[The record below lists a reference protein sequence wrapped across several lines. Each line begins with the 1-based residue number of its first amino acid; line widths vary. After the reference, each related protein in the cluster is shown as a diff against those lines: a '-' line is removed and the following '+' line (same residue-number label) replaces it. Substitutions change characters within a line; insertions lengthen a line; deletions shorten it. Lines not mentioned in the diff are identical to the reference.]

1 MKKVTRKVKQALSI
15 LLVAAMVITMVPQNT
30 LAVSAE
36 EAVETV
42 TETETVETTVTDETE
57 ETKSDTENVDETENS
72 DEDAD
77 AEKSDEEEADV
88 ETDETD
94 TEETVDEETE
104 ETEDQE
110 SEEGIKKGALDAEVM
125 ADSSYTVTVEN
136 KESINATVAYT
147 NNCVTGEN
155 AIEADTDLTFTVTPA
170 DDYKVTGVK
179 YTVEGTEGDQDPA
192 YDSANKVYT
201 IAQEKITGNVTIK
214 VTTVALADYT
224 ITFDVAE
231 GATVKITGESAE
243 DITKDSPRKYVIVKE
258 NAGIS
263 FTVDVASGY
272 TLDDV
277 TATDK
282 TGELTNVEG
291 TYTFAPTNASTIT
304 VTATPVP
311 KNTVTFV
318 DNAEHMTYEVNV
330 TDKVKAVD
338 GEADKY
344 SVADGAESLGFTI
357 TAASACKE
365 VPVVTNSKKEKIN
378 PVGDAETTETGTTV
392 YTYSVVAQDLAAE
405 ETLTITEEA
414 VTTKYNVSVVYATS
428 GVEKVEFT
436 VDGEKADGV
445 ETSADDTGKT
455 TAKLPLEEGK
465 KVSVTVTAKNGYKI
479 TKASK
484 KVGDA
489 DPKDATVN
497 APTYTYEVTV
507 GKNDV
512 STTITTEAL
521 TEAVLLKEG
530 EPEAAAAKY
539 SVSVGDVYTAQL
551 KVGGV
556 AQTLTDVKAKVGN
569 NAVEGVVKIIEGN
582 ETTAD
587 IKVLQAVA
595 GKEVTVTLT
604 SEAGEATL
612 VLSVAKA
619 PKSVTVAGVKNN
631 VLAQSVGTEKKYK
644 ITMTPKDAAD
654 TLAVE
659 CVSTAGV
666 TAVLAEGNLVVTVPA
681 TATVTEEAATI
692 TVYDKNDAEKTP
704 LTNGKAITVS
714 ATALL
719 KDVTPTV
726 ALKSATD
733 THLTLALGS
742 KVAAE
747 DLADSSKLY
756 YKVVVTTD
764 NKDINFAANDALY
777 FEREGAAQEEKIQV
791 ITGAPGD
798 GSAADF
804 QVEVTLVQT
813 RSGELNKSNEADN
826 TVCQSKTAGVAA
838 ATKAPYFTT
847 KLGSKKLNG
856 GVAYT
861 GQTVQVAQI
870 TFDKDATYKGLKV
883 TDYDYS
889 VFTSAKIVDGDKLQ
903 VTVNTGLEVDELG
916 KKTITVSAIDET
928 NDKYDNLY
936 VAKTTV
942 NVTVQ
947 KGIEKL
953 TVTAPKTVYKQS
965 GKAASFSAGITYND
979 NDKATAP
986 KKKTVLWSIKAANGV
1001 DAPNENI
1008 AKNVTVKN
1016 GKVTINKNFV
1026 VSDTASENQFTV
1038 VAKAAD
1044 YAGNNA
1050 EAKSDVITVTAE
1062 KAELGELII
1071 VDDEDN
1077 VIARSG
1083 DTVSADKLN
1092 STYAKVLKKGA
1103 EEKDQYSA
1111 ADYADAEV
1119 VFSSGNKKVL
1129 DINAKSGKITV
1140 LKTGRGLK
1148 ITATATDGSKAKAE
1162 LKNLIVGYTA
1172 TEELGLEIE
1181 QLDFEIS
1188 SIIYNSYECKIGD
1201 EDSYK
1206 ENGVEQIEYYGAVD
1220 TCFQIYLKQFN
1231 ASSGKWDRIKGIA
1244 DYKLKVVGA
1253 KTVYSENG
1261 YFNIIAQKNP
1271 VTITLTQNAS
1281 DKEKKKVK
1289 TYVLKNLALNTTTS
1303 LSAKTRDTLYGGEY
1317 PKAQQVTYTLSSSKG
1332 YDFKDKY
1339 ALVTLN
1345 TADVTGQKDMERYMY
1360 FICNAPS
1367 VGGYIPV
1374 NADGT
1379 IDLCFKYSLPGI
1391 PVEFTAIPVGSY
1403 KLNISVGTV
1412 NADGTFVADTKTAT
1426 VTLKAVAQKAVS
1438 SKLNAKYTMSTKAGA
1453 KAPLTL
1459 SNKQTYLTDATLLN
1473 ANIKGQQNDFTEYFE
1488 IEVDPTEGFILK
1500 LKDDLDQAKLDRIT
1514 GKDGKNDLTGWIAY
1528 EYSDVTYSGPY
1539 PWLYSYK
1546 GETQVTVSFKDAKYS
1561 LSKTTVFNDAAT
1573 ATVSL
1578 YAGKEAADVSD
1589 HVLVEGTDFT
1599 YKQSDDSEIV
1609 LNITD
1614 VSKLKKSNKVTLYVV
1629 PADSKAVS
1637 ILDGLKAG
1645 GEGKKTDYENAIKA
1659 YGVKLTTTV
1668 SVTDK
1673 ASTTKKIS
1681 IASKDLK
1688 KTFTADQ
1695 YFVSTKNH
1703 NYEDG
1708 VYWVEIP
1715 YTRNVDATISA
1726 ITVNGEDN
1734 AKLFS
1739 MEAEEDCIIALL
1751 SKKALQEAVSNQK
1764 AAYGGKCDVKA
1775 TVAFGEGTKSEEFTF
1790 KFTLPKKA
1798 MTYAEVCEQ
1807 AEAALNKLNGTT
1819 LWFDKWNDD
1828 ADEVKESIFTSGSD
1842 VIYVAAE
1849 SLVEQLDS
1857 DVSWKFSDIGEVEYK
1872 VPTSTEA
1879 GSMKFTIT
1887 LHDQTAAD
1895 TSTDKQIKVTFNLD
1909 ATGAVTSDLSDK
1921 LEVAVAKLGTEAFPI
1936 SNATTEADI
1945 LKFVRDELKISEYPA
1960 LRLCL
1965 ENFKLEPASI
1975 SQYGSI
1981 TGTLVLKD
1989 IKNGS
1994 TEIEKGFGLTIAQL
2008 DVLTINSKDASKT
2021 FTAKEL
2027 DVDYEVVDKKGYYIV
2042 EVPYTTTVESVA
2054 ELTVD
2059 AVNDAD
2065 KAMLKVTVDQ
2075 ENKKLVVKLDKAAL
2089 AENVKN
2095 TGTTGVAYG
2104 QSRAVEF
2111 TLTVADNAATQKI
2124 TLNLTL
2130 PKEATANYTSVTQ
2143 VVVEALK
2150 DVNTGVYYGG
2160 DIGETV
2166 EANILYI
2173 EGLIRDLVPADS
2185 DTRLDVE
2192 SVTPPSDPY
2201 VTLPTSGNTGRLSI
2215 SVQLTDLTQDG
2226 VYTIM
2231 VLDLTLAAL

>member
-72 DEDAD
+72 DE
-77 AEKSDEEEADV
+77 EEADV

-104 ETEDQE
+104 ATEDQE
-110 SEEGIKKGALDAEVM
+110 SEEGIKKGALGAEVM
-125 ADSSYTVTVEN
+125 EASSHTVTVEN
-136 KESINATVAYT
+136 KDSINATVAYT

-155 AIEADTDLTFTVTPA
+155 AIEENMDLTFTVTPA

-179 YTVEGTEGDQDPA
+179 YTVGSGEEQEPS
-192 YDSANKVYT
+192 YDSGTGVYT
-201 IAQEKITGNVTIK
+201 IAKENITDNITIK
-214 VTTVALADYT
+214 VTTVVLANYT

-231 GATVKITGESAE
+231 GATVKITGESAKE
-243 DITKDSPRKYVIVKE
+243 ITKDSPSKGVIVKE

-277 TATDK
+277 TPTAETGSLTSKATD
-282 TGELTNVEG
+282 GIV

-304 VTATPVP
+304 VTATSVP

-357 TAASACKE
+357 TADSACKE

-378 PVGDAETTETGTTV
+378 PVGDAETTETGTIV
-392 YTYSVVAQDLAAE
+392 YTYSVAAQDLAAE

-445 ETSADDTGKT
+445 ETSADDGKT

-507 GKNDV
+507 GQADV

-631 VLAQSVGTEKKYK
+631 VLAQSIGTEKKYK

-813 RSGELNKSNEADN
+813 RSGELNESNEADN

-903 VTVNTGLEVDELG
+903 VTVNTGLKVDKLG
-916 KKTITVSAIDET
+916 KKTITVSAINED
-928 NDKYDNLY
+928 NAKDDNLY

-953 TVTAPKTVYKQS
+953 TVTAPKTVYKQN
-965 GKAASFSAGITYND
+965 GKAASFSAGITYNN

-986 KKKTVLWSIKAANGV
+986 KKKTVLWSIKAADGSG
-1001 DAPNENI
+1001 DPNENI

-1038 VAKAAD
+1038 VAEAAD
-1044 YAGNNA
+1044 YAGNNT
-1050 EAKSDVITVTAE
+1050 KTVSDVITITAE

-1077 VIARSG
+1077 VVARSG
-1083 DTVSADKLN
+1083 DTVSADKLEG
-1092 STYAKVLKKGA
+1092 TYAKVLKKGA

-1148 ITATATDGSKAKAE
+1148 ITATATDGSKAKTE
-1162 LKNLIVGYTA
+1162 LKNLTVGYA
-1172 TEELGLEIE
+1172 AAEELGLEIE
-1181 QLDFEIS
+1181 QLDFGVS
-1188 SIIYNSYECKIGD
+1188 SLIDGSLERQIGD
-1201 EDSYK
+1201 EDSNK

-1231 ASSGKWDRIKGIA
+1231 ASSGKWDRVKGIA

-1253 KTVYSENG
+1253 KTVKSENG
-1261 YFNIIAQKNP
+1261 YCGIIAQKNP

-1281 DKEKKKVK
+1281 DKAKKKVK

-1345 TADVTGQKDMERYMY
+1345 TADATGQKDMERYME
-1360 FICNAPS
+1360 FMFFAPS

-1374 NADGT
+1374 NDDGT
-1379 IDLCFKYSLPGI
+1379 IDLCFRLSPDYPIRILNRD
-1391 PVEFTAIPVGSY
+1391 FTAIPVGSY

-1539 PWLYSYK
+1539 PWLYSYYK

-1715 YTRNVDATISA
+1715 YTRKVDATISA

-1807 AEAALNKLNGTT
+1807 AEAALNNLNGTT
-1819 LWFDKWNDD
+1819 LWFDKD
-1828 ADEVKESIFTSGSD
+1828 ADSEEVKVNIYDSGYNSICDAVFKLRGQYDSDTSWDISGSD
-1842 VIYVAAE
+1842 A
-1849 SLVEQLDS
+1849 
-1857 DVSWKFSDIGEVEYK
+1857 VEY
-1872 VPTSTEA
+1872 VPATSVKA
-1879 GSMKFTIT
+1879 GYMKFTIALQDET
-1887 LHDQTAAD
+1887 TAD
-1895 TSTDKQIKVTFNLD
+1895 RSTDKEIDVTFKLD
-1909 ATGAVTSDLSDK
+1909 ATGAVTSDLSDE
-1921 LEVAVAKLGTEAFPI
+1921 LDAAIAKLGTEAFPGT
-1936 SNATTEADI
+1936 NATTEADI

-2065 KAMLKVTVDQ
+2065 KAMFKVTADQ

-2095 TGTTGVAYG
+2095 TGTTGVVYG

-2111 TLTVADNAATQKI
+2111 TLTVAEKVAPQKI

-2143 VVVEALK
+2143 AVEEALK

-2192 SVTPPSDPY
+2192 LATPPCEPY

-2215 SVQLTDLTQDG
+2215 SVQLTDLTQDN
-2226 VYTIM
+2226 VRTDKT
-2231 VLDLTLAAL
+2231 LSLTLAAL